1 MKNFVIFQ
9 CAQTLPDAAPS
20 VRSNALECGRLR
32 GGRMSECGA
41 EPACPENGLGLGGL
55 VVGIHHERSA
65 SDHGLTERFA
75 CHHQYPRMA
84 VSVLTVIVV
93 SV

>member
-1 MKNFVIFQ
+1 MRKV
-9 CAQTLPDAAPS
+9 ARRAD
-20 VRSNALECGRLR
+20 VRVR
-32 GGRMSECGA
+32 G
-41 EPACPENGLGLGGL
+41 PENGLGLGGL
-55 VVGIHHERSA
+55 FVGIHHERSA